1 MAEEEKKGEAAGA
14 GAKGGAKKEEDE
26 DPGWCFYYGQVILKV
41 FKAIFIT
48 VKTIISAICETLSLC
63 WYPFK
68 ERTADCCDCCGKR
81 M

>member
-1 MAEEEKKGEAAGA
+1 MAEEEKKGEAAG
-14 GAKGGAKKEEDE
+14 GAKGKSNKDEDE
-26 DPGWCFYYGQVILKV
+26 EPGCCFYYGQVILKV

-48 VKTIISAICETLSLC
+48 VKTIITTICETLSLC

-68 ERTADCCDCCGKR
+68 ERTNDCCDCCGKR